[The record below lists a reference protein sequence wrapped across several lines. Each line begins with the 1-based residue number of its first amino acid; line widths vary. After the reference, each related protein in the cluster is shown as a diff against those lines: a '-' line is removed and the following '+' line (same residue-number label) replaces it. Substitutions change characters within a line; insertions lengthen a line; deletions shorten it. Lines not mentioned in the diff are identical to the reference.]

1 MKYIQYLVASILLL
15 FAPIYGLLIAVASA
29 IILDT
34 FTGIFKSIKLNGW
47 KSVRSRKLSNIV
59 SKMLLYEIC
68 ILLLFL
74 MDKFVLNEFIMHA
87 FGFEYMFTKICA
99 ILLMFIELVSIKEN
113 IEEAFNVDIW
123 QMFKK
128 VLSRAKEIKTDI
140 NDITNERP

>member
-1 MKYIQYLVASILLL
+1 MKYIQYLIASIILL
-15 FAPIYGLLIAVASA
+15 FAPIHGLLIAVASA

-34 FTGIFKSIKLNGW
+34 ITGIFKSIKLNGW

-68 ILLLFL
+68 VLFLFL
-74 MDKFVLNEFIMHA
+74 MDKYLLNEFIMHA

-113 IEEAFNVDIW
+113 VEEAFKIDFW
-123 QMFKK
+123 AMLKK
-128 VLSRAKEIKTDI
+128 LLNRAKEIKTDI
-140 NDITNERP
+140 NDIK